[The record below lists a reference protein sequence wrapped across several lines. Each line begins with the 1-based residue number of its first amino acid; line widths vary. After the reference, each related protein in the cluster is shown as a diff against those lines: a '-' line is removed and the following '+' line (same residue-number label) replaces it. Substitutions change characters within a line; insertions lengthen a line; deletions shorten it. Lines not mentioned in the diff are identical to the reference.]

1 MKRIF
6 ALLLA
11 LVMCLSLAACSGGDE
26 DKTPSGG
33 DTPPSSSQQQEQQP
47 DSTPDADEP
56 DNTSDIPDESS
67 EPADDGEEDW
77 TDFFS
82 LPGLATP
89 EGFIVTYQKWGGAD
103 GPRICNVGFEKS
115 GGFTEEEIN
124 AFAQMIWDSCMEVS
138 PDGIYELAYVDGKPA
153 AGTAYTS
160 ISDAQNTDYG
170 AFNWSYTHSDYVMN
184 INISY
189 ENPENGT
196 LHLGRTKNY

>member
-11 LVMCLSLAACSGGDE
+11 LVMCLSLAACGGKD
-26 DKTPSGG
+26 DGKTPSNS

-47 DSTPDADEP
+47 SSTPDTDEP
-56 DNTSDIPDESS
+56 DNTSDIPVESS

-89 EGFIVTYQKWGGAD
+89 EGFTVTYQKWGGAD
-103 GPRICNVGFEKS
+103 EPRICNVGFEKS

-124 AFAQMIWDSCMEVS
+124 AFVRAE
-138 PDGIYELAYVDGKPA
+138 
-153 AGTAYTS
+153 
-160 ISDAQNTDYG
+160 
-170 AFNWSYTHSDYVMN
+170 
-184 INISY
+184 
-189 ENPENGT
+189 
-196 LHLGRTKNY
+196 HLNLSLSSSRKN